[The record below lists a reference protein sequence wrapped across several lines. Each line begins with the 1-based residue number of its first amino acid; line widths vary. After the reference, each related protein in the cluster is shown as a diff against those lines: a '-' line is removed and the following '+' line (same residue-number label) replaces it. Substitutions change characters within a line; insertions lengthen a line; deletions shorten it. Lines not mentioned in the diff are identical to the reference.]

1 MHGQMNDPILTH
13 KNLHE
18 YILSFP
24 EVWYNHFQ
32 KNKQTDEQIFC
43 VTILSNGTK
52 FDKFEIR
59 KNKQK
64 LQILDK
70 V

>member
-1 MHGQMNDPILTH
+1 MHDQMNDPILTH
-13 KNLHE
+13 KDLHE

-24 EVWYNHFQ
+24 EVWYNHS
-32 KNKQTDEQIFC
+32 KNKQTDGQIFC

-59 KNKQK
+59 KSKQK